1 MIVFI
6 GNLPAGISERE
17 LQHLVQLPGGAPVRI
32 VKKRNRGGNLYR
44 YGLVHARSERD
55 GLKVI
60 RRVHGKDCMGTQ
72 LAAIE
77 FGQRRVSNERRRL
90 DWREVPWTGMERRLS
105 ERRISEGW

>member
-17 LQHLVQLPGGAPVRI
+17 LQHLARPPDGAPVRI
-32 VKKRNRGGNLYR
+32 VKKRNGSGNLYR
-44 YGLVHARSERD
+44 YGLVHARSDRD
-55 GLKVI
+55 GVKVI
-60 RRVHGKDCMGTQ
+60 RRVHGKDCMGLQ
-72 LAAIE
+72 LVARE

-105 ERRISEGW
+105 ERRRSEGW

>member
-6 GNLPAGISERE
+6 GNLPAGISERD
-17 LQHLVQLPGGAPVRI
+17 LQYLAQPPGGVPVRI
-32 VKKRNRGGNLYR
+32 VKKRNRSGNLYR

-55 GLKVI
+55 ASKVI
-60 RRVHGKDCMGTQ
+60 RRVHGKDCMGVQ
-72 LAAIE
+72 LVARE

-105 ERRISEGW
+105 ERRIS